1 MNKGILFVVSGPSG
15 AGKSTVTKLV
25 REEMKIPLAIS
36 ATTRKP
42 RVGEVNGVDYYFF
55 TIAEFEEKIANDG
68 FLEHANVH
76 GNYYGTLKREIDRQL
91 NEGKNVLLE
100 IDVQGGEQVKKKFPE
115 VVLIFF
121 KAPSNEELERRLRGR
136 GTDSEE
142 VIAVRLKNSLKEMEY
157 ESKYDKVI
165 INETIEGSIE
175 QLKKIIE
182 EEVTKWD
189 R

>member
-1 MNKGILFVVSGPSG
+1 MKGKLFVVSGPSG
-15 AGKSTVTKLV
+15 AGKSTITKLILK
-25 REEMKIPLAIS
+25 EADNLFLSTS
-36 ATTRKP
+36 ATTRAP
-42 RVGEVNGVDYYFF
+42 RAGEVDGKDYYFMTKEQF
-55 TIAEFEEKIANDG
+55 EKEIAEDNFV
-68 FLEHANVH
+68 EHADVH

-100 IDVQGGEQVKKKFPE
+100 IDVQGGEQVKKKFPD

-121 KAPSNEELERRLRGR
+121 KAPSEEELERRLRGR

-182 EEVTKWD
+182 EEVTK
-189 R
+189 

>member
-1 MNKGILFVVSGPSG
+1 MKGRLFVVSGPSG
-15 AGKSTVTKLV
+15 AGKSTITKLILK
-25 REEMKIPLAIS
+25 EAENLFLSTS
-36 ATTRKP
+36 ATTRAP
-42 RVGEVNGVDYYFF
+42 RTGEVDGKDYYFMTKEQF
-55 TIAEFEEKIANDG
+55 EQEIAEDSFV
-68 FLEHANVH
+68 EHANVH

-142 VIAVRLKNSLKEMEY
+142 VIAVRLANSLKEMEY
-157 ESKYDKVI
+157 ESKYDRVI

-182 EEVTKWD
+182 EEVTK
-189 R
+189 